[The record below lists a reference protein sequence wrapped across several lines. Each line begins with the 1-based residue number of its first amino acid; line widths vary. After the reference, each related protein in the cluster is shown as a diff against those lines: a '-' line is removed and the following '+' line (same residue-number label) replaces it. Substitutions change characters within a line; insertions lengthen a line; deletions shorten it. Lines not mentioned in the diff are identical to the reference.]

1 MASADTAVRPAD
13 ATSPIETNPR
23 GYYPELFLVSF
34 AGLLL
39 EIGYTRVI
47 SFKLFYY
54 YTYFVIGLA
63 LLGIGAGA
71 VLVTVSARVRGARTE
86 TILRWSLLLGAA
98 SVAIGYLIIAVT
110 SLNTFAIWQYGST
123 ASFHNLA
130 LLLLICLALFASFVP
145 IGVVTAT
152 LFSRTPERIHR
163 LYLADLTGAGVA
175 GAIVVALLSSIGAPG
190 TVMLAGLAMAVAA
203 LRVAAGKRFLP
214 LASVLVIGL
223 AACVISPNVLPDQHL
238 EAAKAA
244 LFPGIR
250 IYSSWSPIF
259 RVDATVISTNNSIFL
274 YHDGLLGS
282 AIYHWD
288 GRQASLAGFGF
299 PRDVRSLPF
308 VVSDATPSDAL
319 IIGAAGGKEV
329 LTSLYY
335 RVRHVDAVELNPV
348 TWSLVTSRFASYD
361 GHLAQHPGVNYVKGD
376 GRSYLAR
383 SHKRYNLIWYPAPDS
398 YSAANASTEAAFVL
412 SESYLYTSNAIVDSL
427 NHLAPGGILAAQFGE
442 VDYAARPNRTTRYV
456 ATARHALA
464 QLGISNP
471 GAHIMVSTSK
481 SSALLGGATQSTILV
496 KKTPFTAAEIHRFE
510 DGLQVVPGSALQY
523 APTAPAQQNS
533 VTTVAT
539 SNSSD
544 LQHFYSS
551 YPYNVRPITDN
562 DPYFWHFARFSDV
575 LENFG
580 QPLPT
585 TDLEVIQG
593 ERVLLLLL
601 FVSILLALV
610 FLLLPFLAIRTRWRG
625 FRRKGMSGLYF
636 AALGLGFF
644 FFEITLIQRL
654 ILFLGYPT
662 YSLTVALASL
672 LIFVGLGAYLSG
684 QVPRPSRR
692 VVLVLAG
699 AITALTAFYLF
710 GLPHL
715 TSALLGWSLAAR
727 VVVAFVVLAPLG
739 ICLGMFMPLG
749 IRAVAEIGDYPQDYV
764 AWGWA
769 VNGFASV
776 VGATLTTVLSMTL
789 GFNIVLTLALA
800 SYLIALA
807 ALHRLVAPR
816 AAALA

>member
-13 ATSPIETNPR
+13 AAPPIDQTSR

-71 VLVTVSARVRGARTE
+71 VLVTVSARVRAARTD
-86 TILRWSLLLGAA
+86 TIMRWSLLLGAA
-98 SVAIGYLIIAVT
+98 SVAIGYVIIAVT
-110 SLNTFAIWQYGST
+110 SLDTFAIWQYGSL

-152 LFSRTPERIHR
+152 LFSRTPDRIHR

-175 GAIVVALLSSIGAPG
+175 GGIVVALLSSIGAPG
-190 TVMLAGLAMAVAA
+190 TVMIAGLAMAVAS
-203 LRVAAGKRFLP
+203 LRTAASKRFLP
-214 LASVLVIGL
+214 LAGLLVIGL
-223 AACVISPNVLPDQHL
+223 GALTLSPGVLPDQHL
-238 EAAKAA
+238 ETAKAA
-244 LFPGIR
+244 LFPPVT

-259 RVDATVISTNNSIFL
+259 RVDAAVIPKINVIFL

-282 AIYHWD
+282 AIYHWN
-288 GRQASLAGFGF
+288 GQQASLANFDF
-299 PRDVRSLPF
+299 QHDLRSLPF
-308 VVSDATPSDAL
+308 AVSDSTPRNEL

-335 RVRHVDAVELNPV
+335 HVGHVDAVELNPV
-348 TWSLVTSRFASYD
+348 TWSLVTSHFANYD
-361 GHLAQHPGVNYVKGD
+361 GHLAQKPGVNYVKGD

-398 YSAANASTEAAFVL
+398 YSASNASTEAAFVL
-412 SESYLYTSNAIVDSL
+412 SESYLYTRNAIVSSL
-427 NHLAPGGILAAQFGE
+427 NHLAPNGILAAQFGE

-456 ATARHALA
+456 ATARHALD
-464 QLGISNP
+464 QLGIRDP
-471 GAHIMVSTSK
+471 GAHIMVAISK
-481 SSALLGGATQSTILV
+481 SSSVIGGATESTILV
-496 KKTPFTAAEIHRFE
+496 KKTAFTAAEIKRFE
-510 DGLQVVPGSALQY
+510 GDLQVVPGSALQY
-523 APTAPAQQNS
+523 APTAPPQQNS

-544 LQHFYSS
+544 LAHFYAS
-551 YPYNVRPITDN
+551 YPYNVKPITDN

-575 LENFG
+575 IQNFS

-585 TDLEVIQG
+585 NDLEVIQG
-593 ERVLLLLL
+593 ERVLILLLG
-601 FVSILLALV
+601 VSILLAIV
-610 FLLLPFLAIRTRWRG
+610 FLLLPFLAIRQRWRG

-636 AALGLGFF
+636 AALGFGFF

-662 YSLTVALASL
+662 YSITVALASL

-684 QVPRPSRR
+684 RIARPSGR
-692 VVLVLAG
+692 VILVLTG

-739 ICLGMFMPLG
+739 VCLGMFMPLG
-749 IRAVAEIGDYPQDYV
+749 IRTVAELGGYPQDYV

-789 GFNIVLTLALA
+789 GFNLVLGFALA
-800 SYLIALA
+800 SYLLALL
-807 ALHRLVAPR
+807 ALHRLATPR
-816 AAALA
+816 DAVPA